1 MDVKSMKKRY
11 LLLIFIFSLYL
22 LSIVSAENT
31 TNINN
36 DSSELIIQNN
46 SYSEL
51 NNSYDITN
59 NSVNN
64 ENLSNEKVFSSKVI
78 SKNITSTYGK
88 KVKYTIKVFDN
99 FGKARNNTLI
109 TFKINNKIYNH
120 CTDSNGVVSFYLN
133 NVAGKH
139 IIKYSIDNLTG
150 SNTYIVKNYQKLTI
164 LKWSK
169 GTNIAKIKLL
179 KKNIPNNPLVK
190 KVIKATKKGIPL
202 LMIKGGQGKV
212 VFITAGVHGNE
223 LSSQVAA
230 MKMIAH
236 LDKNPINGTVYI
248 IPFVNTKAIEYKSR
262 TYKKV
267 DFNRVAAKSGTV
279 SNKIVQLIVK
289 YKCDS
294 YGDFHTTQPHGIPGK
309 NIVMGSKSP
318 TLKSAD
324 LTKYIAKNC
333 KVNKKI
339 YPYAS
344 KKYPGALVANV
355 NKKGISSV
363 ICEVMLPHNKVTKKT
378 VNLSFSMMKS
388 LLRFNSIM
396 N

>member
-109 TFKINNKIYNH
+109 TFKINNKIYNY

-150 SNTYIVKNYQKLTI
+150 SNTY
-164 LKWSK
+164 
-169 GTNIAKIKLL
+169 
-179 KKNIPNNPLVK
+179 
-190 KVIKATKKGIPL
+190 
-202 LMIKGGQGKV
+202 
-212 VFITAGVHGNE
+212 
-223 LSSQVAA
+223 
-230 MKMIAH
+230 
-236 LDKNPINGTVYI
+236 
-248 IPFVNTKAIEYKSR
+248 
-262 TYKKV
+262 
-267 DFNRVAAKSGTV
+267 
-279 SNKIVQLIVK
+279 
-289 YKCDS
+289 C
-294 YGDFHTTQPHGIPGK
+294 
-309 NIVMGSKSP
+309 
-318 TLKSAD
+318 
-324 LTKYIAKNC
+324 
-333 KVNKKI
+333 
-339 YPYAS
+339 
-344 KKYPGALVANV
+344 
-355 NKKGISSV
+355 
-363 ICEVMLPHNKVTKKT
+363 
-378 VNLSFSMMKS
+378 
-388 LLRFNSIM
+388 
-396 N
+396 